1 MKVKSRN
8 VLRKTDQKDLVN
20 DIIEAFGD
28 ASAFENRSLNMSRV
42 MDRISF
48 SWMENLFYLR

>member
-28 ASAFENRSLNMSRV
+28 ASQLLRTGSLNMSKV

-48 SWMENLFYLR
+48 S